1 VTIELRDSALLE
13 DLYQFTMCQGYFKQ
27 GIHEKQATFELF
39 YRTPPYNWPF
49 VVAGGI
55 QDALEYVHQLHFT
68 TSDLEY
74 LKSLK
79 LFSAKFLKYLKDWSF
94 TGTIFAVPDGEVVPP
109 NVPMMSVT
117 APLGE
122 AQLIETALLNK
133 INFQSLIAT
142 KASRICYAAQGHPVV
157 DFGLRRAQGM
167 AGLEAT
173 KACMIGGCAG
183 TSNVLAG
190 KLLGIPVKGTQAHAW
205 VQSFDTEEES
215 FRAYAEAFPGSSLF
229 LVDTYDTLRYGV
241 PTAIK
246 VAKEM
251 EEKYGKKFKF
261 LGVRL
266 DSGDLGQLAYETNF
280 LLTEAGYD
288 SDVKIV
294 LSNDLDEYKI
304 EDIIDGL
311 SGYEDFGKG
320 AIDRLVFGVGTQMI
334 TGHPQPALGGVYKL
348 VELDGKP
355 KMKLSSSPEKTT
367 TPCRKN
373 AIRFFDHNGKSLE
386 DVLIRQKDMEKMGD
400 VDGEKS
406 CALLVEMMTDGHFH
420 YTHWK
425 LEEMSQWRETRLES
439 MKDDYKF
446 LDCIEEYPV
455 RLDPK
460 LMILKDKMIRRM
472 A

>member
-1 VTIELRDSALLE
+1 MNELRDSALIC
-13 DLYQFTMCQGYFKQ
+13 DLYNLTQLSGYFKHDKLNQ
-27 GIHEKQATFELF
+27 TATFELF
-39 YRTPPYNWPF
+39 YRTPPYGWPF

-79 LFSAKFLKYLKDWSF
+79 LFDKKFLSYLKSWGF
-94 TGTIFAVPDGEVVPP
+94 TGTIYAVPDGEVVAP
-109 NVPMMSVT
+109 NTPMMSVT

-142 KASRICYAAQGHPVV
+142 KASRITHAARGHPVV

-190 KLLGIPVKGTQAHAW
+190 KLLGVPVKGTQAHAW

-241 PTAIK
+241 PNAIK

-251 EEKYGKKFKF
+251 EKKYGKKFKF
-261 LGVRL
+261 LGIRL
-266 DSGDLGQLAYETNF
+266 DSGNLAQLAYESNF
-280 LLTEAGYD
+280 LLTEAGYN

-304 EDIIDGL
+304 EDIIDEL
-311 SGYEDFGKG
+311 SGYEDFGPST
-320 AIDRLVFGVGTQMI
+320 IDRLVFGVGTQMI
-334 TGHPQPALGGVYKL
+334 TGHPSPALGGVYKL
-348 VELDGKP
+348 VELDGEP
-355 KMKLSSSPEKTT
+355 KIKLSSSPEKTT

-373 AIRFFDHNGKSLE
+373 VIRFFNHEGVALE
-386 DVLIRQKDMEKMGD
+386 DVLIRQEDLDKMG
-400 VDGEKS
+400 VDGEFS
-406 CALLVEMMTDGHFH
+406 RPLMIEMITDGHFH
-420 YTHWK
+420 IQHFT
-425 LEEMSQWRETRLES
+425 LQDMSNRRMISLGS
-439 MKDDYKF
+439 MKDDYKD
-446 LDCIEEYPV
+446 LNKLLEYPV

-460 LMILKDKMIRRM
+460 LMILRDKLIRRM
-472 A
+472 V